1 MKTRLT
7 RLAVLL
13 SPAAALGSIAS
24 ASADDGHGGAAEGIV
39 RAASDVLPAVTW
51 SLIAAG
57 VFCLVLGILYLL
69 KRQVG
74 GFPENPSWVAPISI
88 MRSRDL
94 PAEDDTHDAH
104 GSHDSHHAPAH

>member
-1 MKTRLT
+1 MKTRLL

-13 SPAAALGSIAS
+13 SPAAALGSAGT
-24 ASADDGHGGAAEGIV
+24 ASADDGHGTAEGLV
-39 RAASDVLPAVTW
+39 QAATDVLPAVTW
-51 SLIAAG
+51 SLLAAG

-94 PAEDDTHDAH
+94 PAEDDSHDGH
-104 GSHDSHHAPAH
+104 GGRDSHHAPAH